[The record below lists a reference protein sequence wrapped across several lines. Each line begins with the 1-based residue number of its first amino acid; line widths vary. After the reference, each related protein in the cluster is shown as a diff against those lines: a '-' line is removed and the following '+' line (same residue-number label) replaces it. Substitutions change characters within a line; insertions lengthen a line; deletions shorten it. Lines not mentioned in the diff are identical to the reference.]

1 MAAPCAAQHFIQRGD
16 SFKKLGQCKRRE
28 SAGWVMRKL
37 HTETPVTAAPAES
50 NQSISALLVPSWSQ
64 AEHLPLASIDFV
76 RRLRLRPPKVT
87 VDSQRTAGHKRQ
99 NNRF

>member
-37 HTETPVTAAPAES
+37 HRDTGDCSASGIES
-50 NQSISALLVPSWSQ
+50 VNQ
-64 AEHLPLASIDFV
+64 
-76 RRLRLRPPKVT
+76 RPPGPFVVSGGT
-87 VDSQRTAGHKRQ
+87 FAVGVD
-99 NNRF
+99 